1 MHPSSIAKILGG
13 KATLKTELRS
23 SLDLFELGRRGL
35 SKRALLNLASYLGLT
50 VKEISALLPV
60 TERTI
65 QRYSPE
71 QRFRADVSDHIL
83 HVAEVAAR
91 GEEVFGDKQRFISWM
106 AQPSAA
112 LGNKIPEELLSSRI
126 GTELVL
132 DELGRIEHGII
143 A

>member
-1 MHPSSIAKILGG
+1 MHLSSIAKILGG
-13 KATLKTELRS
+13 KATLNTELHS
-23 SLDLFELGRRGL
+23 QMDLLELGRRGV
-35 SKRALLNLASYLGLT
+35 SKRALLHLASYLDLS

-65 QRYSPE
+65 QRYSPKK
-71 QRFRADVSDHIL
+71 RFRAEVSDHIL
-83 HVAEVAAR
+83 HIAEVAVR
-91 GEEVFGDKQRFISWM
+91 GEEVFGEKRRFLSWM
-106 AQPSAA
+106 SQPSAA
-112 LGNKIPEELLSSRI
+112 LGNSIPEELLNSRI